1 MSIENFVNL
10 KKYVS
15 DPPIQSYVFVYILIV
30 TGGRFGEVQKLS
42 RSDLDYK
49 NNTIHL
55 PGTKTETSDRTVD
68 IPAADMNMLRKTL
81 SKMPVSLSNQLFNTG
96 VGLITHNA
104 VSKVLQKFCLE
115 NKIGKYTLHSIRH
128 THCSYLLH
136 NDVSIYYISK
146 RLGHKNIKTTM
157 DVYSHLLDEV
167 EQKEREKAVNV
178 LENMNGN
185 VI

>member
-15 DPPIQSYVFVYILIV
+15 DPYSIICICLYFNRHWRSLW
-30 TGGRFGEVQKLS
+30 RSSKLS

-81 SKMPVSLSNQLFNTG
+81 SKMPVSLSNQLFSTG

-128 THCSYLLH
+128 THCSYLLL
-136 NDVSIYYISK
+136 NDVSIYYTSK
-146 RLGHKNIKTTM
+146 RLGYKNIKTTM
-157 DVYSHLLDEV
+157 DAYFASI
-167 EQKEREKAVNV
+167 R
-178 LENMNGN
+178 
-185 VI
+185 

>member
-1 MSIENFVNL
+1 MSSL
-10 KKYVS
+10 WRS
-15 DPPIQSYVFVYILIV
+15 S
-30 TGGRFGEVQKLS
+30 KLS

-68 IPAADMNMLRKTL
+68 IPSADMNMLRKTL

-96 VGLITHNA
+96 VGLITHNV

-167 EQKEREKAVNV
+167 EQKERKKQ
-178 LENMNGN
+178 
-185 VI
+185 

>member
-81 SKMPVSLSNQLFNTG
+81 SKMTVSLSKQLFSTG
-96 VGLITHNA
+96 VGLITQNG
-104 VSKVLQKFCLE
+104 VSQLLQKFCL
-115 NKIGKYTLHSIRH
+115 
-128 THCSYLLH
+128 
-136 NDVSIYYISK
+136 
-146 RLGHKNIKTTM
+146 
-157 DVYSHLLDEV
+157 
-167 EQKEREKAVNV
+167 
-178 LENMNGN
+178 
-185 VI
+185 

>member
-81 SKMPVSLSNQLFNTG
+81 SKMPVNQLFSTG

-128 THCSYLLH
+128 THCSYLLL
-136 NDVSIYYISK
+136 NDVSIYYTSK
-146 RLGHKNIKTTM
+146 RLGYKNIKTTM
-157 DVYSHLLDEV
+157 DAYFASI
-167 EQKEREKAVNV
+167 R
-178 LENMNGN
+178 
-185 VI
+185 

>member
-1 MSIENFVNL
+1 MSIENFINL
-10 KKYVS
+10 KEYVANT
-15 DPPIQSYVFVYILIV
+15 PIQSYVFVYILII

-55 PGTKTETSDRTVD
+55 PGTKTETSDRIVD

-96 VGLITHNA
+96 AGLITHNA
-104 VSKVLQKFCLE
+104 VSKVLQKFCLDYRL
-115 NKIGKYTLHSIRH
+115 GKYTLHSIRH

-136 NDVSIYYISK
+136 NGVSIYYISK

-167 EQKEREKAVNV
+167 EQKEKQKALYA
-178 LENMNGN
+178 LENMSGN